1 MVFNPQ
7 SGLVYN
13 ETIIPSS
20 AATCHCKVANSSDGR
35 ALSEKRRNAQGT
47 RSMQDMLLLHLARNL
62 DALTVEAVQASPPAL
77 VEKLWR
83 MIQGRHLVSVRIWQ
97 IFLQSPIAHHLPKE
111 KSWTWGCKAC
121 FSTRLPATL
130 RAADSPSLLWLTQL
144 AMLNPQ
150 TKPEDLVK
158 VSLLTNVRSIRV
170 MVSRRPEQGFT
181 DRVFRSWADA
191 AMTRGAFPRLQALL
205 IQFPS
210 EAVSLDHEHVT
221 HRSLTYLHRFPALEL
236 FALFEPWLDGRYMR
250 AGKRVGNFIS
260 GRGRFSDYIRSAKE
274 TLRPLN
280 TNVSEFW
287 PEVLQWYADSTHHR
301 SWSQPASDCEKHLSN
316 DPGRLMP
323 ERPAEL
329 FLELQCNIRPG
340 YRPPKYVVAFER
352 DWTPWVPTQSEVE
365 PLMKPGETRTPTG
378 APLAKKMKMN
388 RTKAGAMDE
397 LLGGF

>member
-35 ALSEKRRNAQGT
+35 ALSGKRRNAQGT
-47 RSMQDMLLLHLARNL
+47 RSMQDMLLLHLARNR
-62 DALTVEAVQASPPAL
+62 DALTVEAVQASPPGL
-77 VEKLWR
+77 LEKLWW
-83 MIQGRHLVSVRIWQ
+83 MIQGRRLVSVRIWQ

-111 KSWTWGCKAC
+111 KFWTWG
-121 FSTRLPATL
+121 SI
-130 RAADSPSLLWLTQL
+130 
-144 AMLNPQ
+144 LNPQ
-150 TKPEDLVK
+150 TKPENLVK
-158 VSLLTNVRSIRV
+158 VSLLTNVCSIRV

-191 AMTRGAFPRLQALL
+191 AMTRGAFPCLQALL
-205 IQFPS
+205 IQFPDGP
-210 EAVSLDHEHVT
+210 VPLDHGHIT

-236 FALFEPWLDGRYMR
+236 FALFEPWLDERCMR

-280 TNVSEFW
+280 TDISEFW
-287 PEVLQWYADSTHHR
+287 PEVLQWYADSIHHP
-301 SWSQPASDCEKHLSN
+301 SWSQTASDCEQRLSN
-316 DPGRLMP
+316 DPGRLIPP

-329 FLELQCNIRPG
+329 FLELQCNTRPG
-340 YRPPKYVVAFER
+340 YRPPKDVVAFER
-352 DWTPWVPTQSEVE
+352 NWTPWVPTQSEVE
-365 PLMKPGETRTPTG
+365 PLMKPGERRKPTE
-378 APLAKKMKMN
+378 APSAKKMKMN
-388 RTKAGAMDE
+388 RTKAGAIDE